1 MPQDRTIPSSRPAT
15 VVTPVVKID
24 GKEIART
31 VLLESITVRKEVNR
45 VPWAKVVIIDG
56 NPSDETFQAS
66 DGDLFIPGKE
76 IEIKCGYQ
84 SDTHTLF
91 KGIIIKHSI
100 KARAGGASI
109 LVLEC
114 RDKTVRMT
122 EGRKS
127 KYFLENKDSDI
138 ITQIVGNYSGVSA
151 TVDATTPT
159 HKEVVQYDCTDWD
172 FIMARADANGRICI
186 PDDGQFAVKAPQLS
200 QSPVLSLVYG
210 ATILDFDAEI
220 DARHQLKKVTAKAWS
235 FTNQELLE
243 AEGADPG
250 VSLNGNLESST
261 LADVIGLGE
270 YTLGHG
276 GKVEDTE
283 LQEWSNA
290 LMLRRQLA
298 KVRGRLKCK
307 GIHTVKP
314 GMIIEIGGV
323 GERFNGNAFVS
334 GVQHFIAAGD
344 WQLDIQF
351 GMEPEWFTEN
361 TDISGRP
368 AAGLVSALHG
378 LQVGVVTQIDNDPE
392 SEDRIQVRIP
402 IISSSDQGTWARIA
416 TLDAGNERGAFFRPE
431 VGDEV
436 IVGFINDDPRDPIVL
451 GMMNSSALPAP
462 LTAEENNPEKGFI
475 TRSKLKLLFDDDKK
489 KFSVETPKGKTIIL
503 DEEADEI
510 SITDEHQNKIVM
522 DSNGIKIE
530 SQGKIELKALQ
541 DIKLEG
547 LNTDLSAQA
556 SMKIGGTA
564 STEVNASGTLTLKG
578 SIVQIN

>member
-24 GKEIART
+24 GREIART

-84 SDTHTLF
+84 SDTYTLF

-122 EGRKS
+122 VGRKS

-138 ITQIVGNYSGVSA
+138 ITQIAGNYSGISA
-151 TVDATTPT
+151 TVDATTVT

-186 PDDGQFAVKAPQLS
+186 ADDGQFTVKAPQLG

-250 VSLNGNLESST
+250 VSLNGNLESSK

-270 YTLGHG
+270 YLLGHG

-283 LQEWSNA
+283 LQAWSNA

-351 GMEPEWFTEN
+351 GMEPEWFTE
-361 TDISGRP
+361 TAEISGRP

-416 TLDAGNERGAFFRPE
+416 TLDAGNERGSFFRPE

-436 IVGFINDDPRDPIVL
+436 IVGFINDDPRAPIVL

-462 LTAEENNPEKGFI
+462 LTAEENNAEKGFV
-475 TRSKLKLLFDDDKK
+475 TRSKMKMIFDDEKK
-489 KFSVETPKGKTIIL
+489 KFSVETPAGKLITL
-503 DEEADEI
+503 DEDAGEI
-510 SITDEHQNKIVM
+510 SISDEHQNKIVM

-547 LNTDLSAQA
+547 LNTELSAQA

-578 SIVQIN
+578 AMVQIN